1 MAEVVKMPRL
11 SDTMTDGV
19 VAKWH
24 KKIGDKVNEG
34 DLLADIETDKA
45 TMEFES
51 FQEGFLL
58 HIGVKENDTAKV
70 DSILAILGDE
80 NEDISSIL
88 SEKDKDKPDNNT
100 SSIDVSLN
108 KNDINQEGGFGSI
121 EEFLANDKN
130 DTESYKNDDTI
141 DRIKISPLAKKIAL
155 EKNINISNIKGSGD
169 NGRIV
174 KRDVFNLDSSNDV
187 KVKQTNIS
195 YTDNQRDEFT
205 EIPVS
210 QMRRAIATRLSQSK
224 FTSPHFYLNI
234 EVEMDNLIKLRKEI
248 NEKNEVKISF
258 NDIIVKAASMAI
270 QKHPQINSSWH
281 DSHIKLHSNINIGVA
296 VSVDNGLVVPVI
308 ENSNF
313 KSFTEISKI
322 TNDFVVK
329 AKENKLQPSDWEGN
343 TFTISNL
350 GMFGI
355 DDFTAIINPPDAC
368 ILAVGAIKER
378 PISKDGVIVS
388 GNVMRLTL
396 SSDHRIVD
404 GVLGSKFLRTLKD
417 MLEQPMMMFC

>member
-58 HIGVKENDTAKV
+58 HIGVKENGTAKV

-88 SEKDKDKPDNNT
+88 SDNDKEKSEKNT
-100 SSIDVSLN
+100 SSNDTAIN
-108 KNDINQEGGFGSI
+108 KNDINQDNGFDSI
-121 EEFLANDKN
+121 EEFLANEEN
-130 DTESYKNDDTI
+130 DTEASKNEDII

-155 EKNINISNIKGSGD
+155 EKNINISNIMGSGD

-174 KRDVFNLDSSNDV
+174 KRDVFNLDSSNEVRVD
-187 KVKQTNIS
+187 QTNLTS
-195 YTDNQRDEFT
+195 TNNQRDEFT
-205 EIPVS
+205 EIPIS
-210 QMRRAIATRLSQSK
+210 QMRRTIATRLSQSK

-258 NDIIVKAASMAI
+258 NDIIIKATSMAI
-270 QKHPQINSSWH
+270 QKHPHINSSWH
-281 DSHIKLHSNINIGVA
+281 DSYIKLHSNINIGVA
-296 VSVDNGLVVPVI
+296 VSVDNGLIVPVI
-308 ENSNF
+308 KNSNF
-313 KSFTEISKI
+313 KSFTEISTI
-322 TNDFVVK
+322 TSDFVKK

>member
-58 HIGVKENDTAKV
+58 HIGVKENGTAKV

-88 SEKDKDKPDNNT
+88 SENDKEKSEKNT
-100 SSIDVSLN
+100 SSNDTAIN
-108 KNDINQEGGFGSI
+108 KNDINQESGFDSI
-121 EEFLANDKN
+121 EEFLANEKN
-130 DTESYKNDDTI
+130 DTEASQNDDTI
-141 DRIKISPLAKKIAL
+141 ERIKISPLAKKIAL
-155 EKNINISNIKGSGD
+155 EKNINISNIMGSGD

-174 KRDVFNLDSSNDV
+174 KRDVFNLDSSNEARV
-187 KVKQTNIS
+187 EQTKLTPTNNLS
-195 YTDNQRDEFT
+195 DKFT
-205 EIPVS
+205 EIPIS
-210 QMRRAIATRLSQSK
+210 QMRRTIATRLSQSK

-258 NDIIVKAASMAI
+258 NDIIVKATSMAI
-270 QKHPQINSSWH
+270 QKHPHINSSWH

-296 VSVDNGLVVPVI
+296 VSVDNGLIVPVI
-308 ENSNF
+308 KNSNF
-313 KSFTEISKI
+313 KSFTEISTI
-322 TNDFVVK
+322 TNDFVKK

>member
-58 HIGVKENDTAKV
+58 HIGVKENGTAKV

-88 SEKDKDKPDNNT
+88 SENDKEKSEKNT
-100 SSIDVSLN
+100 SSNDTAIN
-108 KNDINQEGGFGSI
+108 KNDINQESGFDSI
-121 EEFLANDKN
+121 EEFLANEKN
-130 DTESYKNDDTI
+130 DTEASQNDETI
-141 DRIKISPLAKKIAL
+141 ERIKISPLAKKIAQ
-155 EKNINISNIKGSGD
+155 EKIINISNIMGSGD

-174 KRDVFNLDSSNDV
+174 KRDVFNLDSSNEV
-187 KVKQTNIS
+187 RVEQTNLTPTNNLS
-195 YTDNQRDEFT
+195 DKFT
-205 EIPVS
+205 EIPIS
-210 QMRRAIATRLSQSK
+210 QMRRTIATRLSQSK

-258 NDIIVKAASMAI
+258 NDIIVKATSMAI
-270 QKHPQINSSWH
+270 QKHPHINSSWH

-296 VSVDNGLVVPVI
+296 VSVDNGLIVPVI
-308 ENSNF
+308 KNSNF
-313 KSFTEISKI
+313 KSFTEISTI
-322 TNDFVVK
+322 TNDFVKK

>member
-1 MAEVVKMPRL
+1 M
-11 SDTMTDGV
+11 
-19 VAKWH
+19 
-24 KKIGDKVNEG
+24 
-34 DLLADIETDKA
+34 
-45 TMEFES
+45 
-51 FQEGFLL
+51 
-58 HIGVKENDTAKV
+58 
-70 DSILAILGDE
+70 
-80 NEDISSIL
+80 
-88 SEKDKDKPDNNT
+88 
-100 SSIDVSLN
+100 
-108 KNDINQEGGFGSI
+108 
-121 EEFLANDKN
+121 
-130 DTESYKNDDTI
+130 
-141 DRIKISPLAKKIAL
+141 
-155 EKNINISNIKGSGD
+155 GSGD

-174 KRDVFNLDSSNDV
+174 KRDVFNLDSSNEV
-187 KVKQTNIS
+187 RVEQTNR
-195 YTDNQRDEFT
+195 TPTNNLKEGFT
-205 EIPVS
+205 EIPIS
-210 QMRRAIATRLSQSK
+210 QMRRTIATRLSQSK

-258 NDIIVKAASMAI
+258 NDIIVKATSMAI
-270 QKHPQINSSWH
+270 QKHPHINSSWH

-296 VSVDNGLVVPVI
+296 VSVDNGLIVPVI
-308 ENSNF
+308 KNSNF
-313 KSFTEISKI
+313 KSFTEISTI
-322 TNDFVVK
+322 TSDFVKK

>member
-58 HIGVKENDTAKV
+58 HIGVKENGTAKV

-88 SEKDKDKPDNNT
+88 SENDKEKSEKNT
-100 SSIDVSLN
+100 SSNDTAIN
-108 KNDINQEGGFGSI
+108 KNDINQESGFDSI
-121 EEFLANDKN
+121 EEFLANEKN
-130 DTESYKNDDTI
+130 DTEASQNDDTI
-141 DRIKISPLAKKIAL
+141 ERIKISPLAKKIAL
-155 EKNINISNIKGSGD
+155 EKNINISNIMGSGD

-174 KRDVFNLDSSNDV
+174 KRDVFNLDSSNEV
-187 KVKQTNIS
+187 RVEQTNLTPTNNLS
-195 YTDNQRDEFT
+195 DKFT
-205 EIPVS
+205 EIPIS
-210 QMRRAIATRLSQSK
+210 QMRRTIATRLSQSK

-258 NDIIVKAASMAI
+258 NDIIVKATSMAI
-270 QKHPQINSSWH
+270 QKHPHINSSWH

-296 VSVDNGLVVPVI
+296 VSVDNGLIVPVI
-308 ENSNF
+308 KNSNF
-313 KSFTEISKI
+313 KSFTEISTI
-322 TNDFVVK
+322 TNDFVKK